1 MKPHRL
7 LLPFLLLAA
16 LLGSLPR
23 AAAAQDINNSLP
35 WWMSYASDTASLAD
49 LTIPGSHDS
58 GALYEPIAGTAT
70 CQTLSILDQ
79 LNIGIRY
86 LDIRLRQYG
95 NALVVHHGAVYQN
108 RNFDDV
114 LGQVVSFLAT
124 HPSEVV
130 LMEVSSEHTPAN
142 NTESY
147 EQTFMRY
154 VNNAAYANYWWR
166 HSYVPR
172 LGDVRGRIV
181 LLRRFA
187 GSFGV
192 SGGIDVTGWRD
203 NTSFTLTD
211 TRGTNIVVQDSYQV
225 AFGTNDNKW
234 NAITGLLGQAAADRT
249 GNLYLNFTS
258 GVRSILGIPN
268 IPSVSNDIN
277 NRLYNY
283 FAAAPSGT
291 HYGVVISDFVNRQTV
306 QQQLRAYFQ

>member
-23 AAAAQDINNSLP
+23 TAAAQDINNSLP
-35 WWMSYASDTASLAD
+35 WWMSYASDTASLGD

-58 GALYEPIAGTAT
+58 GALYEPIAGTAK

-86 LDIRLRQYG
+86 L
-95 NALVVHHGAVYQN
+95 
-108 RNFDDV
+108 
-114 LGQVVSFLAT
+114 
-124 HPSEVV
+124 
-130 LMEVSSEHTPAN
+130 
-142 NTESY
+142 
-147 EQTFMRY
+147 
-154 VNNAAYANYWWR
+154 
-166 HSYVPR
+166 
-172 LGDVRGRIV
+172 RGRIV

-192 SGGIDVTGWRD
+192 AGGIDVTGWRD

-211 TRGTNIVVQDSYQV
+211 TRGIQIVVQDSYQV
-225 AFGTNDNKW
+225 AFGTNHNKW
-234 NAITGLLGQAAADRT
+234 NAITGLLGQAAANRT
-249 GNLYLNFTS
+249 GTLYLNFTS

-268 IPSVSNDIN
+268 VPSVSNDIN

-306 QQQLRAYFQ
+306 QQQLRAYFH